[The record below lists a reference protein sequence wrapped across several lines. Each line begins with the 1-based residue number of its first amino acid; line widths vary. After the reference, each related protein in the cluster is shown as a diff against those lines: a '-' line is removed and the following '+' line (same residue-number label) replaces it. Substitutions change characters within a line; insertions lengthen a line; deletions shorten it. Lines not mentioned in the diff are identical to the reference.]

1 MIKTKKCQI
10 WVSAVLYLLI
20 GSIVIILILQA
31 GLPII
36 KKSKDMSVF
45 TKTQDTFMSLD
56 NVIVD
61 LIDSGAGS
69 QRVVPFEIHEGKV
82 NLANDRLT
90 WEMESDTKIIE
101 PGTDIVIGNM
111 KITSDIDV
119 DAWDLA
125 DTFVLENSH
134 IKVNISKIGNSTNH
148 EDIKTWEIITGFYSK
163 DTDTELGGGVGVF
176 NFTLANKPGTAS
188 GQGYTELMPPGN
200 NTDIAF
206 AKVLVHMYSDS
217 GNDYTMELSL
227 DSRADFIA
235 VNILNFK

>member
-1 MIKTKKCQI
+1 MIKTKKGQI

-36 KKSKDMSVF
+36 KKSKDKSVF
-45 TKTQDTFMSLD
+45 TKTQDTFISLD

-61 LIDSGAGS
+61 LIDSGTGS

-101 PGTDIVIGNM
+101 PGTDIVIGNI

-119 DAWDLA
+119 DAWDL
-125 DTFVLENSH
+125 DDIFVLENSH
-134 IKVNISKIGNSTNH
+134 IRVNISKIGNSTH
-148 EDIKTWEIITGFYSK
+148 PVSFKTEDIITGFYS
-163 DTDTELGGGVGVF
+163 TDTGSELGGVF
-176 NFTLANKPGTAS
+176 NFTLANNPATAS
-188 GQGYTELMPPGN
+188 GDGYTELMPPGN

>member
-1 MIKTKKCQI
+1 MRQAKKGQI

-36 KKSKDMSVF
+36 KKSKDRSVF
-45 TKTQDTFMSLD
+45 TKTQDMFMSLD

-69 QRVVPFEIHEGKV
+69 QRVVPFEIHEGQVKLE
-82 NLANDRLT
+82 NNRMT
-90 WEMESDTKIIE
+90 WNMESETKILE
-101 PGTDIVIGNM
+101 PGTDISRGNL

-119 DAWDLA
+119 NAYDLA

-134 IKVNISKIGNSTNH
+134 IKVNISKAGNSTHLKSDFNTA
-148 EDIKTWEIITGFYSK
+148 DIITGFYSK
-163 DTDTELGGGVGVF
+163 DTESELGGTF
-176 NFTLANKPGTAS
+176 NFTLANDPTTAI
-188 GQGYTELMPPGN
+188 GKCYTELMPPGN

-206 AKVLVHMYSDS
+206 AKVLVHMYTA
-217 GNDYTMELSL
+217 NYDYTMELSL
-227 DSRADFIA
+227 DSKADFIE
-235 VNILNFK
+235 VNILDFK

>member
-1 MIKTKKCQI
+1 MIKTKKGQI

-45 TKTQDTFMSLD
+45 TKTQDMFMSLD

-134 IKVNISKIGNSTNH
+134 IKVNISKIGNSTDYDN
-148 EDIKTWEIITGFYSK
+148 IKTEDIITGFYSK
-163 DTDTELGGGVGVF
+163 DTESELGGVF
-176 NFTLANKPGTAS
+176 NFTLANNPGTAS
-188 GQGYTELMPPGN
+188 GQGYIELMPSGN

-206 AKVLVHMYSDS
+206 AKVLVHMYSNS
-217 GNDYTMELSL
+217 GHNYTMELSL